1 MVHRRQRLRRLIL
14 DEASQMEVTQ
24 APQTAATNS
33 KPRSTKK
40 KETRV
45 YAVAATRRH
54 QRKTTDLIPKRLL
67 PYATVVFLLLF
78 SVGVLNLFASLSEK
92 WSHVISDEAAGALS
106 LWGTGSISGW
116 FSSFLLILTGLASLQ
131 IYALRQHRNDDYRG
145 AYRLWLWMAGLFVI
159 ASMNC
164 VVDFEVVASA
174 VASVF
179 FEGGAARI
187 NGWGWWLVAIK
198 MVALTALV
206 VRGLLEVR
214 ASQSAFV
221 MVVVVWVAYTASIVM
236 QIPQF
241 KNMTVMN
248 HETVYGNCNLAG
260 TVLLLL
266 AVLTYARQV
275 FLQANG
281 LLKIAAKKAKT
292 VTKSGSAVT
301 KSSSANSKPINKPTV
316 IKSVTEAKKSA
327 ETDKTPVTT
336 KKNPPAALPEQKG
349 MTSPLAAKMA
359 SMNAA
364 TQDADVDVELNKDE
378 ADEILQLRDKKVLN
392 KAERRRLK
400 KLQQRQHQRR
410 AA

>member
-14 DEASQMEVTQ
+14 DEAGQMEVTQ

-33 KPRSTKK
+33 KPRLTKK

-67 PYATVVFLLLF
+67 PYAMVVFLLLI
-78 SVGVLNLFASLSEK
+78 SVGVLNLSASLAEK
-92 WSHVISDEAAGALS
+92 WAHVISDEATGALS

-145 AYRLWLWMAGLFVI
+145 TYRLWLWMAGLFVI

-164 VVDFEVVASA
+164 VVDFEAVASA
-174 VASVF
+174 LASFF
-179 FEGGAARI
+179 FEGGSARI

-214 ASQSAFV
+214 ASQSAFA

-281 LLKIAAKKAKT
+281 LIKIAAKKAKT
-292 VTKSGSAVT
+292 VARSDSAAT
-301 KSSSANSKPINKPTV
+301 KSSSANPKAVNKPTV
-316 IKSVTEAKKSA
+316 QSVTEAKKSTESA
-327 ETDKTPVTT
+327 KTPVTT
-336 KKNPPAALPEQKG
+336 KKDPSAALPKQKG
-349 MTSPLAAKMA
+349 LTSPLAAKME
-359 SMNAA
+359 SMNCATRAA
-364 TQDADVDVELNKDE
+364 NADLNNDE